1 MKDPADNRTID
12 MLLENYLVEVGAQP
26 LIKSNP
32 AQLESPPD
40 FGKCDRSP
48 SRLRESRCRKRCRSR
63 NEG

>member
-32 AQLESPPD
+32 AQLESPT
-40 FGKCDRSP
+40 
-48 SRLRESRCRKRCRSR
+48 
-63 NEG
+63 